1 VKGLSNVRALLLILL
16 LFFTSQAFGKQLE
29 PTEQPR
35 VELVEQ
41 LGKKIPLDAT
51 FKNSSGEDVQL
62 GNLIDRPTLMV
73 PVYYDCRSVCNF
85 LLGGLSQTLPEIKL
99 TAGEDYQVI
108 AFSFD
113 PEETVKL
120 AKHNK
125 KTYLTAIQAP
135 YPEDAWHFLTGTEE
149 NILRL
154 TDAAGYYFAK
164 EGEEFLHPVAAFVVT
179 ADGTIVRYL
188 IGQRFL
194 PLDLSMALFEASEG
208 RIGTPIRKALEF
220 CFTYDPEGRRYVFNL
235 LRVSGTVILLT
246 LGSFLAFLIFSGRKK
261 KQ

>member
-1 VKGLSNVRALLLILL
+1 MRVTLIITLLL
-16 LFFTSQAFGKQLE
+16 AFSAPAFSDTPVE
-29 PTEQPR
+29 TDAPR
-35 VELVEQ
+35 VELVEK
-41 LGKKIPLDAT
+41 LGEKIPLNLT
-51 FKNSSGEDVQL
+51 FKDSTGSDIKLREI
-62 GNLIDRPTLMV
+62 IDRPTVVV

-85 LLGGLSQTLPEIKL
+85 MLGGLSQVIPELKL
-99 TAGEDYQVI
+99 TAGEDYQIV

-113 PEETVKL
+113 PEESVEL

-125 KTYLTAIQAP
+125 KTYLTAIQSP
-135 YPEDAWHFLTGTEE
+135 YPSEAWHFLTGTQE
-149 NILRL
+149 NILQL
-154 TDAAGYYFAK
+154 TDAAGYYFEK

-188 IGQRFL
+188 IGQRFM

-220 CFTYDPEGRRYVFNL
+220 CFSYDPEGRRYVFNL

-246 LGSFLAFLIFSGRKK
+246 LGSFLLFLIFSGRKK

>member
-1 VKGLSNVRALLLILL
+1 VRSLILTLTILL
-16 LFFTSQAFGKQLE
+16 LLFSSFASSS
-29 PTEQPR
+29 PVDEQKR

-41 LGKKIPLDAT
+41 LGGKIPLDLT
-51 FKNSSGEDVQL
+51 FKDSTGAEIQL
-62 GNLIDRPTLMV
+62 SELIDRPTLIV

-85 LLGGLSQTLPEIKL
+85 MLGGLAQVLPEIKL
-99 TAGEDYQVI
+99 TAGDDYRVV

-113 PEETVKL
+113 PEETVEL

-135 YPEDAWHFLTGTEE
+135 YPTDAWHFLTGSQD
-149 NILRL
+149 NILQL
-154 TDAAGYYFAK
+154 TNAAGYYFTK
-164 EGEEFLHPVAAFVVT
+164 DGNDFLHPVAAFVVT
-179 ADGTIVRYL
+179 SDGTIVRYL

-194 PLDLSMALFEASEG
+194 PLDVSMALFEASEG

-220 CFTYDPEGRRYVFNL
+220 CFSYDPEGRRYVFNL

-246 LGSFLAFLIFSGRKK
+246 LGSFLLFLISSGRKK

>member
-1 VKGLSNVRALLLILL
+1 MRITFIFTLLLV
-16 LFFTSQAFGKQLE
+16 FSAPVYASDHGE
-29 PTEQPR
+29 AVPR
-35 VELVEQ
+35 VELVER
-41 LGKKIPLDAT
+41 LGEKIPLDLT
-51 FKNSSGEDVQL
+51 FKDSTGADVQL
-62 GNLIDRPTLMV
+62 GQLVDRPTLMV

-85 LLGGLSQTLPEIKL
+85 MLGGLSQVLPDIKL
-99 TAGEDYQVI
+99 QAGEDYRVV

-113 PEETVKL
+113 PEETVEL

-135 YPEDAWHFLTGTEE
+135 YPPEAWSFLTGTQE
-149 NILRL
+149 NILQL
-154 TDAAGYYFAK
+154 TDAVGYYFAK
-164 EGEEFLHPVAAFVVT
+164 EGQEFLHPVAAFVVT
-179 ADGTIVRYL
+179 SDGTIVRYL

-246 LGSFLAFLIFSGRKK
+246 LGSFLLFLIISGRKK

>member
-1 VKGLSNVRALLLILL
+1 MHHALVLILL
-16 LFFTSQAFGKQLE
+16 LLLTSPAYSSDTVAPAQK
-29 PTEQPR
+29 R

-41 LGKKIPLDAT
+41 LGKKIPLNLT
-51 FKNSSGEDVQL
+51 FTDSTGTEVQL
-62 GNLIDRPTLMV
+62 GQLIDRPTVMV
-73 PVYYDCRSVCNF
+73 PVYYTCRSVCNF
-85 LLGGLSQTLPEIKL
+85 MLGGLAQVLPEIKL
-99 TAGEDYQVI
+99 NAGEDYRVI

-113 PEETVKL
+113 HEETVKL

-135 YPEDAWHFLTGTEE
+135 YPEDAWHFLTGTQE
-149 NILRL
+149 NILHL

-164 EGEEFLHPVAAFVVT
+164 DGDEFLHPVAAFVVS

-188 IGQRFL
+188 IGQRFM
-194 PLDLSMALFEASEG
+194 PLDLTMALFEASAG

-220 CFTYDPEGRRYVFNL
+220 CFSYDPEGRRYVFNL

-246 LGSFLAFLIFSGRKK
+246 LGSFLLFLIFSGRKK

>member
-1 VKGLSNVRALLLILL
+1 MRSALLIMLLL
-16 LFFTSQAFGKQLE
+16 LFFAPAYSSSPPDQIPK
-29 PTEQPR
+29 R

-41 LGKKIPLDAT
+41 LGKKIPLDLV
-51 FKNSSGEDVQL
+51 FKDSTGADVRLDQL
-62 GNLIDRPTLMV
+62 VDRPTLIV

-85 LLGGLSQTLPEIKL
+85 MLGGLSQVLPELKL
-99 TAGEDYQVI
+99 TAGEDYRVI

-113 PEETVKL
+113 PEETVEL

-135 YPEDAWHFLTGTEE
+135 YPAEAWHFLTGTQK
-149 NILRL
+149 NILQL

-179 ADGTIVRYL
+179 SDGTIARYL
-188 IGQRFL
+188 IGQRFM

-220 CFTYDPEGRRYVFNL
+220 CFSYDPEGRRYVFNL

-246 LGSFLAFLIFSGRKK
+246 LGSFLLFLILSGRKK